1 MQILKGVLNEEFLD
15 NLSDTD
21 MTRSVEAEED
31 SLVCPF
37 LFRFTVSALK
47 RDYITQNHII
57 RYKKLFNMM
66 NSSFRHLRYIKDFSV
81 LNSKTNI
88 YLNAMPMN
96 CNEEQEVDGL
106 TFNIYKYVAYVDP
119 KSMITDTKEFRFFM
133 TFNFD
138 TTKMKTIAYALSSI
152 IRIFCRSIRRV
163 YGSGANPRNIDFI
176 SADGETNKFRGAIA
190 EMKEDFAVGL
200 EQGDLRAV
208 NMLWKIATYLNK
220 EVFPKDVAQKEAW
233 AYLESVNEKNGIPPF
248 VKEITPLVSVPDNQL
263 TVTNDASSKTVTF
276 HIPQNK
282 NFTIKKL
289 DYIASLLK
297 NNNYNLRFDGGS
309 TVILKG
315 YFDDMKK
322 FKDVFDG
329 SGIKT
334 IKLVF
339 DDTNNEELLK
349 SSSQKNPPI
358 DLTTMFVGVKN
369 AVPYGT
375 EQEIVGWVPKRV
387 HPKFYARFLTT
398 KGVINYLMF
407 HIEY

>member
-1 MQILKGVLNEEFLD
+1 MRILRSVLNEEFLD
-15 NLSDTD
+15 NLSDNDITKNI
-21 MTRSVEAEED
+21 EAEED

-47 RDYITQNHII
+47 RDYDIHNHII
-57 RYKKLFNMM
+57 RYKKLFNIM
-66 NSSFRHLRYIKDFSV
+66 NSSFRHLRYIKNFSV

-88 YLNAMPMN
+88 YLNAMPQN

-106 TFNIYKYVAYVDP
+106 TFNIYKYVSYVNP
-119 KSMITDTKEFRFFM
+119 KSMINDTKEFRFFM
-133 TFNFD
+133 SFDFD
-138 TTKMKTIAYALSSI
+138 TTKMKSIAYAFSSI

-163 YGSGANPRNIDFI
+163 YGSGVNPRNIDFI
-176 SADGETNKFRGAIA
+176 SANGETNMFRGAIA

-200 EQGDLRAV
+200 EEGDLKV
-208 NMLWKIATYLNK
+208 VKMLWYIAMHINK

-233 AYLESVNEKNGIPPF
+233 AYLESVNKKNGIPPF

-263 TVTNDASSKTVTF
+263 SATNESSTKTVTL

-297 NNNYNLRFDGGS
+297 NNNYNLRFDGGQ

-315 YFDDMKK
+315 YFEDMKK

-334 IKLVF
+334 IKLNF
-339 DDTNNEELLK
+339 DDTDNEELLK
-349 SSSQKNPPI
+349 SSSQKNHPI
-358 DLTTMFVGVKN
+358 DLTTMFTGVKN
-369 AVPYGT
+369 VMPYGT
-375 EQEIVGWVPKRV
+375 EQEIINWTPKRMY
-387 HPKFYARFLTT
+387 PKFNARFLTT
-398 KGVINYLMF
+398 KGIINYLMF

>member
-1 MQILKGVLNEEFLD
+1 MNEEFLD
-15 NLSDTD
+15 DLSDND
-21 MTRSVEAEED
+21 ITRNDEVEED
-31 SLVCPF
+31 SRECPF
-37 LFRFTVSALK
+37 VFRFTVSALK
-47 RDYITQNHII
+47 RDYNTQNHII
-57 RYKKLFNMM
+57 RYKKLFNIM

-88 YLNAMPMN
+88 YLNAMPQN

-106 TFNIYKYVAYVDP
+106 TFNIYKYVAYVNP

-133 TFNFD
+133 SFDFD
-138 TTKMKTIAYALSSI
+138 TTKMKSIAYAISSI
-152 IRIFCRSIRRV
+152 IRIFCRGVRRV

-176 SADGETNKFRGAIA
+176 SANGETNKFRGAIS

-200 EQGDLRAV
+200 EQGDLKAV
-208 NMLWKIATYLNK
+208 NMLWKIAMHINK
-220 EVFPKDVAQKEAW
+220 EAFPKDVAQKEAW
-233 AYLESVNEKNGIPPF
+233 AYLESVKEKNGIPPF

-263 TVTNDASSKTVTF
+263 TVTNDASSNTVTF

-334 IKLVF
+334 IKLDF
-339 DDTNNEELLK
+339 EDTNNKELMN
-349 SSSQKNPPI
+349 SSS
-358 DLTTMFVGVKN
+358 
-369 AVPYGT
+369 
-375 EQEIVGWVPKRV
+375 
-387 HPKFYARFLTT
+387 
-398 KGVINYLMF
+398 
-407 HIEY
+407 

>member
-1 MQILKGVLNEEFLD
+1 M
-15 NLSDTD
+15 
-21 MTRSVEAEED
+21 
-31 SLVCPF
+31 
-37 LFRFTVSALK
+37 
-47 RDYITQNHII
+47 
-57 RYKKLFNMM
+57 
-66 NSSFRHLRYIKDFSV
+66 
-81 LNSKTNI
+81 
-88 YLNAMPMN
+88 
-96 CNEEQEVDGL
+96 
-106 TFNIYKYVAYVDP
+106 TFNIYKYVAYIDP

-133 TFNFD
+133 SFNFD
-138 TTKMKTIAYALSSI
+138 TTKMKSIAYALSFI

-176 SADGETNKFRGAIA
+176 SADGETNKFRGSIA

-208 NMLWKIATYLNK
+208 NMLWKIAMHVNK
-220 EVFPKDVAQKEAW
+220 EVFPKDVAQHQAW

-263 TVTNDASSKTVTF
+263 TVTNDAASKTVTF
-276 HIPQNK
+276 HIPHNK

-334 IKLVF
+334 IKLDF

-369 AVPYGT
+369 VVPYGI
-375 EQEIVGWVPKRV
+375 EQEIVGWSPKRV

-398 KGVINYLMF
+398 KGVIDYLMF